1 MRYLACRTK
10 VSALQYYDI
19 PSPRGE
25 RDKSH
30 YRLLFNVLPTN
41 NLFKQNIY
49 SSLDYI
55 IFIK

>member
-41 NLFKQNIY
+41 NLFKQT
-49 SSLDYI
+49 SI
-55 IFIK
+55 I